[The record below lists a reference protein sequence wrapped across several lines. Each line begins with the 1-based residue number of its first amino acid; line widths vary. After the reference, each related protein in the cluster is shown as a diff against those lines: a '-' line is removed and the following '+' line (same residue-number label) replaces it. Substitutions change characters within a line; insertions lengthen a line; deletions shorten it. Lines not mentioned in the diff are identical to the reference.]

1 MKEFIV
7 GFLKDEDGLETVEMV
22 ILLVVIVGIA
32 FAFRKTLITWYNGF
46 IKDSQSQTKGFATAE
61 EGVEFK

>member
-1 MKEFIV
+1 MKDLVV

-22 ILLVVIVGIA
+22 IVMVVIVGIA

-46 IKDSQSQTKGFATAE
+46 INDSQSQTKGFGTPA
-61 EGVEFK
+61 EGVEF